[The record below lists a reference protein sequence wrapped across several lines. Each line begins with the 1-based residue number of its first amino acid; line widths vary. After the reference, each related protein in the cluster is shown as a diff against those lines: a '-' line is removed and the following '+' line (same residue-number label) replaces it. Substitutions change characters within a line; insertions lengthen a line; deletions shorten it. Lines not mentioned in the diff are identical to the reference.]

1 MAPNPEE
8 NTTFMWKLNQT
19 GLNAVS
25 NAVARRVK
33 FGMKLEAWIEDAE
46 EEANRA
52 WEDPEWTHREAEI
65 ELLPIYCKDGKS
77 HTVPLFPSWFDWIA
91 DGEIAEQSGC
101 EREAA

>member
-1 MAPNPEE
+1 
-8 NTTFMWKLNQT
+8 MWKLNLV

-33 FGMKLEAWIEDAE
+33 FGMKPETWIDDAE

-52 WEDPEWTHREAEI
+52 WEDPAWTHREAEI
-65 ELLPIYCKDGKS
+65 ELLPVYCKDGKS
-77 HTVPLFPSWFDWIA
+77 HTVPLFPSWFDWVEVTGV
-91 DGEIAEQSGC
+91 GESVAPR